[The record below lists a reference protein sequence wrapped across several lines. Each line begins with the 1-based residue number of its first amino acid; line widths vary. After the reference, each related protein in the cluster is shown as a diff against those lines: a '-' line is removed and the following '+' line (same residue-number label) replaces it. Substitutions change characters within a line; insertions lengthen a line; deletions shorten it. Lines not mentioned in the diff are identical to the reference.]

1 VSTDTRGAQPVP
13 ELVSETA
20 VDAGEPDDLTFT
32 PQQWAR
38 FSTRMKRRLAAEA
51 DTDAVNGS
59 STTLEIRA
67 YFVTQRE
74 FVDYAADAVPDR
86 EREQPRVWGS
96 GETYDTGCEPQG
108 RGRTLHDYADR

>member
-20 VDAGEPDDLTFT
+20 LDTGEPDNLTFT

-67 YFVTQRE
+67 YFVTQRSLT
-74 FVDYAADAVPDR
+74 DY
-86 EREQPRVWGS
+86 EHLE
-96 GETYDTGCEPQG
+96 
-108 RGRTLHDYADR
+108 